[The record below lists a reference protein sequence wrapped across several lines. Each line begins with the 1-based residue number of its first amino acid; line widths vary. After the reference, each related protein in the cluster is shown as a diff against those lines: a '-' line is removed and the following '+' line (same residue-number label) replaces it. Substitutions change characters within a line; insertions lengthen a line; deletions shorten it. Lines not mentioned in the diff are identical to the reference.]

1 MNKTTNIEQT
11 INELKDAAKKAGL
24 EIKFRNRKTKKY
36 QDFCIFIYDRNFRKN
51 TYAVGFDG
59 SWDADKTSPTHFDN
73 CVKIAYDWI
82 ENRDSRFIKKDGQ
95 WVSIIK
101 EQ

>member
-11 INELKDAAKKAGL
+11 INELKDAARKAGL
-24 EIKFRNRKTKKY
+24 EIKFRNRETLAG
-36 QDFCIFIYDRNFRKN
+36 DFCIFIYDRNFRKN

-59 SWDADKTSPTHFDN
+59 SWDADKQSPTHFDN
-73 CVKIAYDWI
+73 CVKAAYGWI
-82 ENRDSRFIKKDGQ
+82 ENRDSRFVKKDGQ
-95 WVSIIK
+95 WVPIIK